1 MDFNFN
7 KEKIKDLKEH
17 FIDTHKA
24 FRENIWTSHW
34 EEGIRK
40 AANLTTI
47 CRKYKAKGKEGLYKS
62 LLSDNGFSNLLY
74 ETIYYWM
81 GRGKWRLKR
90 EADYKKAIENIIEGL
105 EELRHESLENLV
117 KQKRGICF
125 DLREKIKNVYIDLEV
140 TNAHTKIIANSKTLH
155 FLLPDLIPPI
165 DGEHI
170 LKFFGINPTQLYSSC
185 LSHEKQAELL
195 IRIMHRYYEILDS
208 CFDEIT
214 QIYARKNTYD
224 YSIPKII
231 DNAIWGYRIWK
242 HNAIEECSKEEER
255 KEENSSQAR
264 IIARGERR
272 RYDYELFWYKVREE
286 FGGKLYTKVFE
297 ISEDESFQY
306 FGRSIKNAMT
316 GKCILEE
323 GDEPQYVTPTI
334 PRHFGERGFSCRVG
348 IKGSKKYMRFW
359 HPSILE
365 KRET

>member
-24 FRENIWTSHW
+24 FRENIWTSPW

-47 CRKYKAKGKEGLYKS
+47 YRKYKAQGKEGLYKS
-62 LLSDNGFSNLLY
+62 LLSDSGFSDLLY

-81 GRGKWRLKR
+81 GRGKWALKR
-90 EADYKKAIENIIEGL
+90 EADYMKAVENIIERL
-105 EELRHESLENLV
+105 EELRDESLENSV

-125 DLREKIKNVYIDLEV
+125 DLGEKIKNVYIVLEA
-140 TNAHTKIIANSKTLH
+140 TYARTKIIANSKTLH
-155 FLLPDLIPPI
+155 FLLPDLIPPV
-165 DGEHI
+165 DGKHI
-170 LKFFGINPTQLYSSC
+170 LKFFGINPTRLYSSR
-185 LSHEKQAELL
+185 LSHLKQAELL
-195 IRIMHRYYEILDS
+195 IRIMHCYYEVLDF

-224 YSIPKII
+224 YSIPKTI
-231 DNAIWGYRIWK
+231 DNAIWGYPIWK

-264 IIARGERR
+264 IIARGG

-286 FGGKLYTKVFE
+286 FGGKLYTKVFK

-306 FGRSIKNAMT
+306 FGRSIKKAMT

-323 GDEPQYVTPTI
+323 GDYPQYVTATI
-334 PRHFGERGFSCRVG
+334 PKYLGERGFSCRVG
-348 IKGSKKYMRFW
+348 TKGGKKYVMFW
-359 HPSILE
+359 HPSIRE
-365 KRET
+365 KKKT